1 MKKGRKELQVVGD
14 RVLVK
19 PEEGETRTQVGLILP
34 PGAVDKESVQSG
46 RVVAVGPGTPLPPLD
61 SEDAEP
67 WKTPRTEGRYLPLQV
82 NVGDVAVFFRK
93 AAVEIQFEGD
103 KFLVVPH
110 AALLVVVRES
120 RVPDRLPERL

>member
-1 MKKGRKELQVVGD
+1 
-14 RVLVK
+14 
-19 PEEGETRTQVGLILP
+19 
-34 PGAVDKESVQSG
+34 
-46 RVVAVGPGTPLPPLD
+46 
-61 SEDAEP
+61 
-67 WKTPRTEGRYLPLQV
+67 LQV